1 MVYIDGFEHKPNIFF
16 TSDTH
21 FSQERTLE
29 LSKRPFKNVEEMDNA
44 IIDNWNS
51 VVEPNDIVYHL
62 GDFGNVEIC
71 KKLHGNIKLILG
83 NYEFDIDKLQYFMY
97 SYDNEINFTP
107 LSYEPFTDD
116 TYKNKLLFDEFK
128 NKMIEFG
135 FNNVLINNIDNLI
148 KPIRFHSS
156 EFSDLGVKC
165 LGMAHL
171 PSEIRKAVEDP
182 NDPID
187 FGLFGHIHR
196 SQMVRRYGINVGI
209 DCNNYFPMSLKDVKF
224 FINAIK
230 NHYDNEVFE

>member
-1 MVYIDGFEHKPNIFF
+1 MVYVDGFEHKPNIFF

-71 KKLHGNIKLILG
+71 KKLHGHIKLILG
-83 NYEFDIDKLQYFMY
+83 NYEFNLYRLNYSMYPYGSEVKFM
-97 SYDNEINFTP
+97 SQSGEA
-107 LSYEPFTDD
+107 FTD
-116 TYKNKLLFDEFK
+116 YISKNKLIFSKFEDEMFK
-128 NKMIEFG
+128 FG
-135 FNNVLINNIDNLI
+135 FDNILINNINNLM
-148 KPIRFHSS
+148 KPIRFPSS

-171 PSEIRKAVEDP
+171 PSEIKKAVEDP

-209 DCNNYFPMSLKDVKF
+209 DCNNYFPMSLDDVKF